1 MYLNICMQ
9 AACAR
14 VSMNS
19 AVKNFVSS
27 GKLSINST
35 RSTQE
40 TLMMLMHVYMY
51 VAYVNLNPFFILNVH
66 ICPFTYI
73 NLCTRVHA

>member
-1 MYLNICMQ
+1 MQ

-40 TLMMLMHVYMY
+40 TLMILMHIYMY
-51 VAYVNLNPFFILNVH
+51 VAYVNLNPFFIIVH